1 MPQILTL
8 TRIGNPV
15 LRQQTKKLTMAEI
28 KSKKIQ
34 DLIANMR
41 YTLLKKEYGVGLAAT
56 QVGESLA
63 LSVIGIKPTPN
74 RPELEPFD
82 SVIINPEITQTFGE
96 AEPKWEGCVSCG
108 SGNDILFGQ
117 VERYRKVTLRWTD
130 EHGKKHEEVLRD
142 FVAHVAQHEVDHLN
156 GVMFVDRVKDTHTYM
171 MADEYRDRI
180 IKNRQKK

>member
-1 MPQILTL
+1 MPQILEL

-15 LRQQTKKLTMAEI
+15 LRQPTKKLTLVQI

-41 YTLLKKEYGVGLAAT
+41 YTLLKREYGVGLAAT

-82 SVIINPEITQTFGE
+82 SVIINPKIIETFGE

-108 SGNDILFGQ
+108 SGDDVLFAQ
-117 VERYRKVTLRWTD
+117 VNRYCKVKLRWTD
-130 EHGKKHEEVLRD
+130 EHGKKHEEIVRD
-142 FVAHVAQHEVDHLN
+142 FVAHVAQHEVDHLS
-156 GVMFVDRVKDTHTYM
+156 GVMFVDRVTDTQTYM
-171 MADEYRDRI
+171 MADEYRERI
-180 IKNRQKK
+180 IKKRSTR